1 MRFVATAILGALP
14 LAAAASAASSASGS
28 PESQSAPCD
37 ISAYVTDQDP
47 NGLNVR
53 AGPSGTARVLRKVDN
68 SASSGVA
75 RIRGR
80 SGAWYRVSRI
90 VDAETDSTL
99 FSGDGWVHGS
109 LLGLDVANGDPTLYA
124 RPSARGPVL
133 ARLTADQ
140 SGVTLIGCEGRWA
153 KVRADGRIGWLSP
166 AGQCSNPLTTC
177 S

>member
-1 MRFVATAILGALP
+1 MRQAAAAILLALP
-14 LAAAASAASSASGS
+14 LAGAHSAGAARQAS
-28 PESQSAPCD
+28 PCAL
-37 ISAYVTDQDP
+37 STYVTDQDP
-47 NGLNVR
+47 AGLNVR

-153 KVRADGRIGWLSP
+153 KVRAAGRVGWLSP
-166 AGQCSNPLTTC
+166 SGQCSNPLTTC